1 MLLVGQAG
9 ACFEWICGTMPG
21 PDLPNDWIF
30 DPNGWEWF
38 HPTNSRSKL
47 SRLEDHIRI
56 VT

>member
-38 HPTNSRSKL
+38 HPTNSRRWPEASSASL
-47 SRLEDHIRI
+47 RI
-56 VT
+56 T